1 LIQMKNSQ
9 AGLSRTQHSASG
21 PQFAVLAIILL
32 ITISCSGG
40 RAPAVIDEVAHY
52 DTPGWAH
59 DVAID
64 DDSLYVSDRQGGY
77 LIFHRASGWAAP
89 NISAPVKDVISL
101 APHSGSPL
109 LASRYEGLVLIA
121 PAGQVVAR
129 LANGDIANAAVTRGE
144 LAFAAFG
151 SHGLVIARI
160 GQAQLSLLSEL
171 STPGWS
177 HDVKLWDDRA
187 LLADW
192 NYGLRVVDVSRP
204 ERPVEIGVLPTAA
217 TSICISLGSWN
228 HQTIAAVAQ
237 GHGGVSL
244 VAFDH
249 AGHPSLLGHHP
260 LGLNPSDKPHPE
272 AGGWAHGVALC
283 ANHLFVADWKRGLAI
298 LDVQDPRHP
307 RLLRE
312 LPTRG
317 TSLGV
322 KAEMEPDGRILIYLA
337 DGEEGLRILRFDPRG
352 WR

>member
-1 LIQMKNSQ
+1 MKNIR
-9 AGLSRTQHSASG
+9 AGCSRNPLSAFGTQYS
-21 PQFAVLAIILL
+21 VLATILAVA
-32 ITISCSGG
+32 ISCSAG
-40 RAPAVIDEVAHY
+40 RAPAAIEEVAHC
-52 DTPGWAH
+52 DTLGWAH

-77 LIFHRASGWAAP
+77 LIFHRTSGWSAP
-89 NISAPVKDVISL
+89 KISAPVQDVISL

-109 LASRYEGLVLIA
+109 LASRYEGLVLIS
-121 PAGQVVAR
+121 PAGQVEAR

-144 LAFAAFG
+144 LTFAAYG
-151 SHGLVIARI
+151 SHGLVIARV
-160 GQAQLSLLSEL
+160 GEAQLSLLSEL
-171 STPGWS
+171 PTPGWS

-204 ERPVEIGVLPTAA
+204 DRPAEIGVLPTPS
-217 TSICISLGSWN
+217 TSICISLGSWD
-228 HQTIAAVAQ
+228 HRMIAAVAQ

-244 VAFDH
+244 VAFDP

-283 ANHLFVADWKRGLAI
+283 ANHLFVANWKRGLAI
-298 LDVQDPRHP
+298 LDVLDPRRP
-307 RLLRE
+307 RLIKE

-322 KAEMEPDGRILIYLA
+322 KAEVEPDGRILIYLA

-352 WR
+352 GR